1 MRKKDLILVGGG
13 GHCNACLDVL
23 GLLNLYNVVGII
35 EKNSFKLE
43 KLHNVSVFKDQETEK
58 LSKIYRT
65 FLLTIGKIGKSTI
78 RETKYNEL
86 SSLDIEIVSLISP
99 TAYVSTSAEIAKGVN
114 IMHQALI
121 NINVKI
127 GENTI
132 INSQSLVEHDSSI
145 GSHCHISTGVKINGG
160 VKIGNNTFIGSG
172 TVIHEGIT
180 IGNNVIVSAGSIIDR
195 DLANGTKY
203 C

>member
-1 MRKKDLILVGGG
+1 MS
-13 GHCNACLDVL
+13 L
-23 GLLNLYNVVGII
+23 GLLRKITLNW
-35 EKNSFKLE
+35 KNFIMSQF
-43 KLHNVSVFKDQETEK
+43 
-58 LSKIYRT
+58 SKIKKLKNYRRSIET
-65 FLLTIGKIGKSTI
+65 FLITIGKIGKSKI

-86 SSLDIEIVSLISP
+86 SSLDIELVSLISP

-114 IMHQALI
+114 IMHQVLI

-132 INSQSLVEHDSSI
+132 INSQSLVEHDSSV

-180 IGNNVIVSAGSIIDR
+180 IGNNVIVGAGSIIDR
-195 DLANGTKY
+195 NLSNDTKY